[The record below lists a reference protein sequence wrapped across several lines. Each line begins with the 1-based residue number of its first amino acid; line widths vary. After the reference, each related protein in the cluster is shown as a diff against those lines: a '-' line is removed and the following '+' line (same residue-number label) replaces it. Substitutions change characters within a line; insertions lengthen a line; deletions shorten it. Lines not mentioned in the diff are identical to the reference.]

1 MSVLRGKST
10 IITGASRG
18 IGAAAARHFAD
29 NGARVV
35 LAARSGDEVKALAQ
49 EIHKAGGTAI
59 AVACDVSNQG
69 QVQELVD
76 RSVDEFGRLDI
87 LINNAGLIEPIARL
101 ADSDPVEWSRVADIN
116 YKGVYYGLRFAIPAM
131 LSTGGGVIIN
141 VSSGAAVSALEGWSH
156 YCSSK
161 AAVLMLTACAH
172 KEYAEQGI
180 RTVGIS
186 PGTVD
191 TQMQVSIRD
200 SGINPVSQL
209 SPDAHIP
216 AEWVAKALEYLCSDD
231 AAEYAGTDFSL
242 KTPEGRK
249 RAGLPP
255 LS

>member
-1 MSVLRGKST
+1 MSTLENKTT

-18 IGAAAARHFAD
+18 IGAAAARRFAD
-29 NGARVV
+29 RGARVV
-35 LAARSGDEVKALAQ
+35 LAARSAESIESLAQ
-49 EIHKAGGTAI
+49 EIRNDGGTAI
-59 AVACDVSNQG
+59 AVPCDVG
-69 QVQELVD
+69 DLRQVQGLVEQT
-76 RSVDEFGRLDI
+76 VEKFGGLDV
-87 LINNAGLIEPIARL
+87 LVNNAGLIDPIARL
-101 ADSDPVEWSRVADIN
+101 ADSDPAEWARIADIN
-116 YKGVYYGLRFAIPAM
+116 YKGVYYGMRFAIPAM
-131 LSTGGGVIIN
+131 LQGGGGVIIN

-180 RTVGIS
+180 RTLGIS

-200 SGINPVSQL
+200 SGVNPVSQL

-242 KTPEGRK
+242 KTPDGRK